1 MYLNN
6 YQFLKNK
13 ETILLI
19 FLFLFS
25 FFIRIP
31 SIFIFGDLNLEN
43 EWFFLAN
50 NLLNHGK
57 LSMINFGDFFVPNL
71 FMPPLYAYYLYFFK
85 IFGLSNEI
93 YIQLVLF
100 SQIILSSFSVVIFYF
115 INKFFFS
122 KKISVFGAIIFSV
135 FPLHIYACGQISSI
149 ILQSFLTVV
158 FIYFFFKTYKKNSF
172 FNICFLSLSS
182 GLLILLRGE
191 FIALFILSILY
202 LKIFLKANLKS
213 VIMILLI
220 TSFVISPYIA
230 RNIFV
235 ADTMT
240 VTKSIGFNL
249 WKGNNEKSKVEGNS
263 IYNLN
268 LKNKIKEIPKDN
280 YYDIKRDNI
289 FLNEAFN
296 NIQNN
301 PKKYIILYLK
311 KFLSYI
317 FVDINST
324 YPNYYHPLHYIPVL
338 IIGII
343 STIGII
349 LSNKNSY
356 QINFLIL
363 FFITNVAIVSSF
375 FILPRYKLAILPMQI
390 IFINIFINYLKEKFF
405 SKNG

>member
-1 MYLNN
+1 MYLSN
-6 YQFLKNK
+6 YQLLKNK
-13 ETILLI
+13 ETNLLI

-31 SIFIFGDLNLEN
+31 VIFVLGDINLEN

-50 NLLNHGK
+50 NLFNHGK

-85 IFGLSNEI
+85 IFNLGNDT

-100 SQIILSSFSVVIFYF
+100 SQIILSSFSVIIFYF
-115 INKFFFS
+115 ISKFFFT
-122 KKISVFGAIIFSV
+122 KNISLFGALIFSI
-135 FPLHIYACGQISSI
+135 FPLHVYACGQISSV
-149 ILQSFLTVV
+149 ILQSFLTIL
-158 FIYFFFKTYKKNSF
+158 FIYLFFKISKKNTLL
-172 FNICFLSLSS
+172 NIFLLSLTS

-202 LKIFLKANLKS
+202 LKIFFKENLKN
-213 VIMILLI
+213 IIIILLL
-220 TSFVISPYIA
+220 TSFVISPYLI
-230 RNIFV
+230 RNIIV
-235 ADTMT
+235 ADTIT
-240 VTKSIGFNL
+240 ITKSTGFNL
-249 WKGNNEKSKVEGNS
+249 WKGNNENANVEGYS
-263 IYNLN
+263 KYDFN
-268 LKNKIKEIPKDN
+268 LKEKIDEIPKNN
-280 YYDIKRDNI
+280 YYEVIRDNI

-296 NIQNN
+296 NIKNN
-301 PKKYIILYLK
+301 PKKYINLYLK

-317 FVDINST
+317 FIDINST

-343 STIGII
+343 SSLGII
-349 LSNKNSY
+349 LAKKNSH

-363 FFITNVAIVSSF
+363 FFIFNIAIVSSF
-375 FILPRYKLAILPMQI
+375 FILPRYKLAIIPMQI

-405 SKNG
+405 KKNE

>member
-6 YQFLKNK
+6 YQLLKNK
-13 ETILLI
+13 ETNLLI

-31 SIFIFGDLNLEN
+31 AIFVLGDINLEN

-50 NLLNHGK
+50 NLFNQGK

-71 FMPPLYAYYLYFFK
+71 FMPPLYVYYLYFFK
-85 IFGLSNEI
+85 IFNLDNDT

-100 SQIILSSFSVVIFYF
+100 SQIILSSFSIIIFYF
-115 INKFFFS
+115 ISKFFFT
-122 KKISVFGAIIFSV
+122 KNISLFGALIFSI
-135 FPLHIYACGQISSI
+135 FPLHIYACGQISSV
-149 ILQSFLTVV
+149 ILQSFLTVL
-158 FIYFFFKTYKKNSF
+158 FIYLFFKIYKKNTF
-172 FNICFLSLSS
+172 LNIFLLSLIS

-202 LKIFLKANLKS
+202 LKIIFKENLKN
-213 VIMILLI
+213 IIIILLL
-220 TSFVISPYIA
+220 TSFVISPYLI
-230 RNIFV
+230 RNIIV
-235 ADTMT
+235 ADTIT
-240 VTKSIGFNL
+240 ITKSTGFNL
-249 WKGNNEKSKVEGNS
+249 WKGNNERANVEGYS
-263 IYNLN
+263 KYDST
-268 LKNKIKEIPKDN
+268 LKKQIDEIPKNN
-280 YYDIKRDNI
+280 YYEVNRDNI

-296 NIQNN
+296 NISNN
-301 PKKYIILYLK
+301 PKKYITLYLK

-317 FVDINST
+317 FIDISST

-343 STIGII
+343 SSLGII
-349 LSNKNSY
+349 LSKKDSH

-363 FFITNVAIVSSF
+363 FFIVNVAIVSFF

-390 IFINIFINYLKEKFF
+390 IFINIFINHLKEKFF
-405 SKNG
+405 KKNE

>member
-1 MYLNN
+1 
-6 YQFLKNK
+6 
-13 ETILLI
+13 
-19 FLFLFS
+19 
-25 FFIRIP
+25 
-31 SIFIFGDLNLEN
+31 
-43 EWFFLAN
+43 
-50 NLLNHGK
+50 
-57 LSMINFGDFFVPNL
+57 
-71 FMPPLYAYYLYFFK
+71 
-85 IFGLSNEI
+85 
-93 YIQLVLF
+93 
-100 SQIILSSFSVVIFYF
+100 
-115 INKFFFS
+115 
-122 KKISVFGAIIFSV
+122 
-135 FPLHIYACGQISSI
+135 
-149 ILQSFLTVV
+149 
-158 FIYFFFKTYKKNSF
+158 
-172 FNICFLSLSS
+172 
-182 GLLILLRGE
+182 
-191 FIALFILSILY
+191 
-202 LKIFLKANLKS
+202 
-213 VIMILLI
+213 MILLI